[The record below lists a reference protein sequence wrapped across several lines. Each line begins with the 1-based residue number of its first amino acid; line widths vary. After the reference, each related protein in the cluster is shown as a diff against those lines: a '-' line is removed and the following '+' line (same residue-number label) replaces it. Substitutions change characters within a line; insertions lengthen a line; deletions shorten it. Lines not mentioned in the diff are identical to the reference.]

1 MIKVW
6 GKKSGCKSIYIIL
19 CIRNDCIQIN
29 GAVNPDPDFSQCS
42 LIEHP
47 IKSAPNS
54 FFENNFLETFS
65 ATKESTHYFFLWR
78 FLSNADIFFLSRSQW
93 TDYIKIGKQLC
104 EQKTFKNDLFM
115 NALSKFIIMTNN
127 SNYYKY
133 NYS

>member
-1 MIKVW
+1 MIIVW
-6 GKKSGCKSIYIIL
+6 GKKSGCKNIYIIL

-42 LIEHP
+42 VIEHP

-65 ATKESTHYFFLWR
+65 ATKESTHYFFSGASYPMQTSL
-78 FLSNADIFFLSRSQW
+78 FSLALNEQN
-93 TDYIKIGKQLC
+93 GKQLC
-104 EQKTFKNDLFM
+104 EQKTFKNDLFV

-127 SNYYKY
+127 Y
-133 NYS
+133 NL